1 MRQWKRVNALLIL
14 LLMGIF
20 CLYGCG
26 YHEGAFVHE
35 KSPYYHGHVEDKPGA
50 RHERMHQQGEP
61 QVTYEKSELNR
72 LSSTSSKG
80 YGVISIEKNAPAE
93 IQVGKLFSYT
103 IKITNLTG
111 SNVKDVE
118 ITETFSHKYKLSGS
132 LPKVEK
138 EREGITAKWF
148 IGDLN
153 PNETKTIRVTGI
165 PLETGDMPFCTDV
178 KYNLPP
184 LCLIT
189 NVVEPKLTLSKRA
202 PTEVLLCDTIPI
214 TLVVRNTGTGI
225 AQNTQVRESLPPG
238 MKTLDG
244 KSDIVQEIGMLRP
257 GESREIAFTAR
268 ADRTG
273 EFKNTA
279 TLVAEGGLQAESNTT
294 TTIVKQPVLT
304 ITKTAPKRIY
314 TGHNITYHIVVTNKG
329 NGTAASTV
337 LEDIIPGNASFV
349 NAGQGGV
356 LSGSTITWNLGTLQ
370 PNDSRK
376 VNVNLKD
383 NGLGEVRNTAT
394 VKAVCV
400 NPVSAS
406 ATTDVIGIAAIL
418 LEVIDVQDPIEV
430 GGNETYEITVTN
442 QGSDYS
448 TNIKITC
455 TLEDTMQYVSSSG
468 PTKGT
473 SDGKTVIF
481 NPLASLAPK
490 AKTTWKVVVKALSDG
505 DVRFKVEM
513 IEDCLKR
520 PVEETEATNFYK

>member
-1 MRQWKRVNALLIL
+1 MSRLKRVNALLIL
-14 LLMGIF
+14 FLLGIF
-20 CLYGCG
+20 CLYGCS
-26 YHEGAFVHE
+26 YQEGAFVHE
-35 KSPYYHGHVEDKPGA
+35 KSPYYHGHVEDEPGA
-50 RHERMHQQGEP
+50 KHERMHQQGE
-61 QVTYEKSELNR
+61 QKVTYEKGELNR
-72 LSSTSSKG
+72 VSSISSKG

-103 IKITNLTG
+103 IKIANLTG
-111 SNVKDVE
+111 SSVKDVE

-132 LPKVEK
+132 LPKVGK
-138 EREGITAKWF
+138 ETGEGTAKWF

-153 PNETKTIRVTGI
+153 PNETKTIRITGI

-189 NVVEPKLTLSKRA
+189 NVVEPKLALSKRA

-214 TLVVRNTGTGI
+214 TLVVSNTGTGV
-225 AQNTQVRESLPPG
+225 AQNIQVRESLPPG

-244 KSDIVQEIGMLRP
+244 KSNIVQEIGMLKA
-257 GESREIAFTAR
+257 GESREIAFTAK

-273 EFKNTA
+273 EFNNTA

-294 TTIVKQPVLT
+294 TTFVKQPVLT
-304 ITKTAPKRIY
+304 ITKTGPKKSY
-314 TGHNITYHIVVTNKG
+314 TGRNITYHIVVTNKG
-329 NGTAASTV
+329 NGPAASTI
-337 LEDIIPGNASFV
+337 LEDVIPVNASFV

-370 PNDSRK
+370 PRDSRK
-376 VNVNLKD
+376 VSVTLKD

-394 VKAVCV
+394 VKATCA

-406 ATTDVIGIAAIL
+406 VTTNVLGIAAIL
-418 LEVIDVQDPIEV
+418 LEVIDLTDPIEI
-430 GGNETYEITVTN
+430 GDNETYEIAVTN

-455 TLEDTMQYVSSSG
+455 TLEDTMQYVSFSG
-468 PTKGT
+468 PTRGI

-481 NPLASLAPK
+481 DSLASLAPK
-490 AKTTWKVVVKALSDG
+490 AKTTWKVVVKALSPG

-513 IEDCLKR
+513 IEDCLNR